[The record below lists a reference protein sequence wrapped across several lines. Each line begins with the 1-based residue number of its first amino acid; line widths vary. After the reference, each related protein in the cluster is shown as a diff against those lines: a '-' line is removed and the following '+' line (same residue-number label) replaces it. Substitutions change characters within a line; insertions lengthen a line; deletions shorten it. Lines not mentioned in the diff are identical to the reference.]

1 MTPSLKPEYTLP
13 AACLVATGLLAA
25 SEFMDMFQFVPALG
39 EALDGQSGGDRH
51 SYALLILALLAG
63 AATIVL
69 LATGVAALAGVIA
82 LAGAVSLIVF
92 GTLDLPDVGSVGNL
106 DDGVTVFAQVEAEPR
121 AGFWFELMGALGLTV
136 AGAWLALLT
145 PDQRMAPARALAA
158 RQGDPKLAPALKQA
172 WAKIRRPTGS
182 RARKAS
188 QSHSKERNST
198 RRGGGEIKRRGN

>member
-1 MTPSLKPEYTLP
+1 MTPSLKPEYALP
-13 AACLVATGLLAA
+13 AACLAAAALLAA
-25 SEFMDMFQFVPALG
+25 SEFMDTFQFVPALG

-51 SYALLILALLAG
+51 SFALLILAVLAA
-63 AATIVL
+63 AATIAL
-69 LATGVAALAGVIA
+69 LATGLAS
-82 LAGAVSLIVF
+82 LAGAIAAAGVVALIVF

-158 RQGDPKLAPALKQA
+158 RQGKCKLAPALQST
-172 WAKIRRPTGS
+172 WAKIRRSIRS
-182 RARKAS
+182 RGRQTNES
-188 QSHSKERNST
+188 DSKERHPA
-198 RRGGGEIKRRGN
+198 RRGDDQTKRREK